1 MNEKTDPLSAVAVD
15 PLVMR
20 LRRYN
25 EWRRGADFEQP
36 EPAEI
41 GRDIDEA
48 IAAIEQL
55 DELRT
60 AVIASLI
67 LLPTNNDGKRL
78 LESAIGIGA

>member
-1 MNEKTDPLSAVAVD
+1 MNEKPEPLSTVAVD

-41 GRDIDEA
+41 GRDLDEA

-67 LLPTNNDGKRL
+67 LLPTNNGGKQL
-78 LESAIGIGA
+78 LERAIGIGA